1 MIAALVTRKIKMK
14 TGRHRQLEG
23 LLFILPYAILWVLF
37 LFGPLVF
44 GFIMSLY
51 DWNPLRGNKFLGF
64 SNYASLF
71 SDHRFWNAF
80 WVTWKFIAMVIP
92 GIIVVALLAA
102 LVLQFLR
109 FQGSGAF
116 QSMVFF
122 PYLLNVSIVSLLWA
136 LMNDPNVG
144 LLQGMLGA
152 FGIKSVALLAD
163 ATWALPVIAF
173 ATTWWLVGYR
183 MIIFQAALASI
194 PAELYEASR
203 LDGASPWRTFS
214 AVTLP
219 LIRPALLFALI
230 LTTIGGMRTF
240 GQVIL
245 MTSGGPGTST
255 EVLALLMYRQAFE
268 FTRFGTA
275 AAVGFVIFL
284 IIFIISMILVRT
296 MRLEGDLQ

>member
-1 MIAALVTRKIKMK
+1 MATE
-14 TGRHRQLEG
+14 RQRQAEG
-23 LLFILPYAILWVLF
+23 LLFILPYAILWVVF

-51 DWNPLRGNKFLGF
+51 DWNPLRGNRFLGF
-64 SNYASLF
+64 ANYSSLF

-80 WVTWKFIAMVIP
+80 WVTWKFILMVIP
-92 GIIVVALLAA
+92 GIIIVSLVAAI
-102 LVLQFLR
+102 VLQFLR
-109 FQGSGAF
+109 FSGAGVF
-116 QSMVFF
+116 QSLMFF
-122 PYLLNVSIVSLLWA
+122 PYLLNVSIVSILWA
-136 LMNDPNVG
+136 LMNDPNIG
-144 LLQGMLGA
+144 LFQGIFQL
-152 FGIKSVALLAD
+152 FGLKSTALLAEQ
-163 ATWALPVIAF
+163 AWALPVIAV
-173 ATTWWLVGYR
+173 ATIWWLVGYR

-194 PAELYEASR
+194 PNELFEAAR
-203 LDGASPWRTFS
+203 LDGANAVRTFF

-219 LIRPALLFALI
+219 LMRPALLFALI

-275 AAVGFVIFL
+275 AAVGFVIFV
-284 IIFIISMILVRT
+284 IIFVISMILVRT

>member
-1 MIAALVTRKIKMK
+1 MTI
-14 TGRHRQLEG
+14 GRHRQLEG
-23 LLFILPYAILWVLF
+23 ILFILPYAILWVLF
-37 LFGPLVF
+37 LFAPLVF
-44 GFIMSLY
+44 GFVMSLY

-64 SNYASLF
+64 SNYAQLF
-71 SDHRFWNAF
+71 ADHRFWNAF
-80 WVTWKFIAMVIP
+80 WVTWKFIGMVIP
-92 GIIVVALLAA
+92 GIIVAALLAS

-109 FQGSGAF
+109 FPGSGIF
-116 QSMVFF
+116 QSLMFF
-122 PYLLNVSIVSLLWA
+122 PYLLNVSIVSILWA

-144 LLQGMLGA
+144 LLQGIFGMLGL
-152 FGIKSVALLAD
+152 KPVALLANSS
-163 ATWALPVIAF
+163 WALPVIAF
-173 ATTWWLVGYR
+173 STIWWLVGYR

-194 PAELYEASR
+194 PGELYEAAR
-203 LDGASPWRTFS
+203 LDGASPGRTFF

-268 FTRFGTA
+268 FTEFGVA
-275 AAVGFVIFL
+275 AAVGFVIFA
-284 IIFIISMILVRT
+284 IIFVISMILVRT

>member
-1 MIAALVTRKIKMK
+1 MATE
-14 TGRHRQLEG
+14 RQRQAEG
-23 LLFILPYAILWVLF
+23 LLFILPYAILWVVF

-64 SNYASLF
+64 ANYSSLF

-80 WVTWKFIAMVIP
+80 WVTWKFILMVIP
-92 GIIVVALLAA
+92 GIIIVSLVAAI
-102 LVLQFLR
+102 VLQFLR
-109 FQGSGAF
+109 FSGAGVF
-116 QSMVFF
+116 QSLMFF
-122 PYLLNVSIVSLLWA
+122 PYLLNVSIVSILWA
-136 LMNDPNVG
+136 LMNDPNIG
-144 LLQGMLGA
+144 LFQGIFQL
-152 FGIKSVALLAD
+152 FGLKSTALLAEQ
-163 ATWALPVIAF
+163 AWALPVIAV
-173 ATTWWLVGYR
+173 ATIWWLVGYR

-194 PAELYEASR
+194 PNELFEAAR
-203 LDGASPWRTFS
+203 LDGANAVRTFF

-219 LIRPALLFALI
+219 LMRPALLFALI

-275 AAVGFVIFL
+275 AAVGFVIFV
-284 IIFIISMILVRT
+284 IIFVISMILVRT